1 MKNLIIAFLLTFI
14 VGGVSAQIRQGS
26 FFPQTGDGQYMNNNQ
41 LLFMNDKPFED
52 LRVHNAGAKAIVIM
66 GLLPFDIPGIL
77 DAGDTT
83 SNKLDNRLPEYVFP
97 NWRVYKSKN
106 KCVTY
111 GLVYAKTGYNYKGE
125 STEELGSIY
134 SSIKESGKKSKFA
147 FRVAT
152 DHHFK
157 PLRLRILD
165 IDPYVGYCGSLG
177 FSPTVRLKEEKY
189 INGDFS
195 NLKTTSKYITAGA
208 DIYTGVN
215 LMFER
220 FSIGVEL
227 MAFGADFQFGAG
239 KEKNVVEQ
247 SIGNFNNNQTYYTS
261 SSWQSNQNFSKL
273 KMSDNQISMY
283 KGLRFVFA
291 FYLDNFDS

>member
-1 MKNLIIAFLLTFI
+1 MKNLYITLLMAFFACALN
-14 VGGVSAQIRQGS
+14 AQVRQGS
-26 FFPQTGDGQYMNNNQ
+26 FFPETGDGQYMDNNQ

-52 LRVHNAGAKAIVIM
+52 LRVHNAGAKAIAIM
-66 GLLPFDIPGIL
+66 GLLPFDLPGIL
-77 DAGDTT
+77 AAGDTT

-111 GLVYAKTGYNYKGE
+111 GLVYAKTGYNYSGE
-125 STEELGSIY
+125 STEDLGSNY
-134 SSIKESGKKSKFA
+134 SAIKESGKKSKFA

-157 PLRLRILD
+157 PLRLRVLD

-177 FSPTVRLKEEKY
+177 FSPTVRLREEKY

-208 DIYTGVN
+208 DVYTGIN

-220 FSIGVEL
+220 FSFGVEL
-227 MAFGADFQFGAG
+227 LAFGADFQFGAG

-261 SSWQSNQNFSKL
+261 SSWQSNQSFSKL